1 MSRPLWSGL
10 PGVHPGDSRG
20 RCLGSELTAY
30 ADRAMD
36 PATLLRWDRHLVACA
51 CCRGAVAEERRVLA
65 SLRAHRAQSVPG
77 DLRGMLLA
85 LASDPQVWGACD
97 RDGTSRTDHLTPTR
111 SSGVPV
117 PPVPVAPVRVVD
129 RGTPAMHRSARRATV
144 FAGLAAGATA
154 AAAWS
159 LVVTGTAPVGSQP
172 GTSPALVQRTRP
184 ALQGSVPAA
193 FTVPGL
199 GAPQLAHATTAVR
212 PAMSTVQGRPAQS
225 TP

>member
-1 MSRPLWSGL
+1 MSRPLWSAL
-10 PGVHPGDSRG
+10 PGVHPGDTRG

-30 ADRAMD
+30 ADRAMNA
-36 PATLLRWDRHLVACA
+36 ATLLRWDRHLVACA

-65 SLRAHRAQSVPG
+65 SLRAPRAQLVPG

-85 LASDPQVWGACD
+85 LASDPQVWGSCD
-97 RDGTSRTDHLTPTR
+97 RDGTSRTDHLTPPR
-111 SSGVPV
+111 ASGVPV
-117 PPVPVAPVRVVD
+117 PPVPVAPIRVVD
-129 RGTPAMHRSARRATV
+129 RGTPAMHRSARKATV

-159 LVVTGTAPVGSQP
+159 LVVTGTAPVGAQP

-184 ALQGSVPAA
+184 ASQGSAPAS
-193 FTVPGL
+193 FTVGWL
-199 GAPQLAHATTAVR
+199 GAQQQTFTTTSVR
-212 PAMSTVQGRPAQS
+212 PAVSTVAGLPAQS

>member
-1 MSRPLWSGL
+1 MSRLLRTALPGGL
-10 PGVHPGDSRG
+10 PGTGRG
-20 RCLGSELTAY
+20 RCLGAELTSY

-36 PATLLRWDRHLVACA
+36 PATLLHWDRHLVSCA

-65 SLRAHRAQSVPG
+65 SLRAPEVQPVPG

-85 LASDPQVWGACD
+85 LASDPEAWGSCD
-97 RDGTSRTDHLTPTR
+97 RDGTRPNHPTSLR
-111 SSGVPV
+111 SHGVPV

-159 LVVTGTAPVGSQP
+159 LVVTGTAPVGPQP
-172 GTSPALVQRTRP
+172 GSSPALVQRTRP
-184 ALQGSVPAA
+184 ASQGSVAA
-193 FTVPGL
+193 SFTVGGL
-199 GAPQLAHATTAVR
+199 AAAPVASSTTSVR
-212 PAMSTVQGRPAQS
+212 PAVSTVRGRPAQS